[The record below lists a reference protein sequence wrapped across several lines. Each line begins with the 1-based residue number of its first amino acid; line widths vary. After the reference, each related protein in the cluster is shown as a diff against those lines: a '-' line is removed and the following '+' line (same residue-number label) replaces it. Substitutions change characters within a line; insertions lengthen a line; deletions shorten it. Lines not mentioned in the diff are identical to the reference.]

1 MIKPMRKIVSRAKD
15 LSFACAVLAACLFGT
30 GINSAPAKVTADT
43 LTLVATVKVGRN
55 PDAMAITPD
64 GKYLYVANFYSNTVS
79 VIDTAVNKVSATI
92 ALSPGFGNSGI
103 SLAITPDGSSLF
115 VLEYNNSTIAVIA
128 TSTNTVLTT
137 FSGGTSAGTGLAIT
151 QDGTQLWVA
160 NLSGTV
166 SIIDV
171 AAHAIENTLTVGAY
185 AWALAITPDGT
196 YAYAVASGETGEGYL
211 TQIDVASQ
219 TIVAP
224 QLGAGKIPGA
234 SGLAF
239 SPDSQTVYM
248 TYYDLRAGDG
258 TDDVLAF
265 NASTGQLKKTFV
277 LPTEKPFTLGVV
289 QVSPDG
295 KSLYVAETTGHAIAT
310 VNTTT
315 GKTVT
320 TALGDNKRPGA
331 VLLSPSGDYLY
342 AANHTPEYDDQ
353 NGTVSVISN

>member
-1 MIKPMRKIVSRAKD
+1 MRKIVSRAKD
-15 LSFACAVLAACLFGT
+15 LSFACAALAACLFET
-30 GINSAPAKVTADT
+30 DINSAPAKVTADT

-115 VLEYNNSTIAVIA
+115 VLEYNNSTIAVIS

-137 FSGGTSAGTGLAIT
+137 FSGGTGLGTGLAIT
-151 QDGTQLWVA
+151 QDGTQLYVA

-171 AAHAIENTLTVGAY
+171 ATYAIENTLTVGSQTF
-185 AWALAITPDGT
+185 AIGISPDGT
-196 YAYAVASGETGEGYL
+196 FAYVEAIGDAGPVYL
-211 TQIDVASQ
+211 TQIDVTSQ

-224 QLGAGKIPGA
+224 QLCNVIAP
-234 SGLAF
+234 SSPTLVF
-239 SPDSQTVYM
+239 SPDSQTVYVP
-248 TYYDLRAGDG
+248 GDAYE
-258 TDDVLAF
+258 VLAL
-265 NASTGQLKKTFV
+265 NALTGQLKKTFV
-277 LPTEKPFTLGVV
+277 LSTEKRFVLAGA
-289 QVSPDG
+289 QISPDG

-315 GKTVT
+315 GKTVA
-320 TALGDNKRPGA
+320 TALGDNKRPSA
-331 VLLSPSGDYLY
+331 VLLAPSGDYLY
-342 AANHTPEYDDQ
+342 VSNHTPMYDDE
-353 NGTVSVISN
+353 NGTVSVIST